1 MERVTRIDIEKS
13 FFEVFKY
20 RFYKDKKRIPII
32 ILENEEVVDLSE
44 YKAKVYF
51 KFPNDNILSFD
62 CTIENNTVYIPLK
75 DEYFTKEE
83 RVVFE
88 IVFTGKEQIVTTFK
102 MYLDI

>member
-51 KFPNDNILSFD
+51 KFPNDDILFFDCIIEKNIL
-62 CTIENNTVYIPLK
+62 YIPLSDK
-75 DEYFTKEE
+75 YFTKEE